1 MSYSGESEE
10 NVKKALNKLLDEKS
24 VVCVN
29 NMYMHINQYNLL
41 KENTENELKIYHKKF
56 RLRKGMLKEEVR
68 SKIESKFK
76 TREFDILLEMFIND
90 DIVKVEDN
98 IVSLKDFKVVLNEK
112 QLKIKNEI
120 EKTLNLA
127 GLNNI
132 YTIEDI
138 TNNKKEYEEVL
149 ESLIG
154 NTVCRLEDSYIM
166 STKVYNDAKDRLVKY
181 LKENNEITLGDY
193 RDLVNSSRKN
203 CMIILEDFDRNR
215 ITKRIE
221 NKRVLF

>member
-1 MSYSGESEE
+1 M
-10 NVKKALNKLLDEKS
+10 V
-24 VVCVN
+24 
-29 NMYMHINQYNLL
+29 
-41 KENTENELKIYHKKF
+41 
-56 RLRKGMLKEEVR
+56 
-68 SKIESKFK
+68 
-76 TREFDILLEMFIND
+76 
-90 DIVKVEDN
+90 
-98 IVSLKDFKVVLNEK
+98 
-112 QLKIKNEI
+112 
-120 EKTLNLA
+120 
-127 GLNNI
+127 
-132 YTIEDI
+132 
-138 TNNKKEYEEVL
+138 NKKEYEEVL